1 MWCKIANF
9 AILLTLVLV
18 AAGCA
23 ERPEKD
29 AGIEKREQRGLPS
42 IAAKSPGVPEV
53 GGLTPGD
60 IPLCYSPDLKTLY
73 VMNYSQQEQEVKV
86 IFGDYTRPIDL
97 YRLDNGERTRV
108 ASGIPFI
115 TLASWSPDGKYLGTA
130 GGHQLHI
137 LDSDNN
143 SLDAVNKLT
152 NLPAAEFFGW
162 SPDSKTVYAEHDY
175 VVNGAV
181 FNVETHEGLP
191 SY

>member
-97 YRLDNGERTRV
+97 LWRC
-108 ASGIPFI
+108 A
-115 TLASWSPDGKYLGTA
+115 
-130 GGHQLHI
+130 
-137 LDSDNN
+137 
-143 SLDAVNKLT
+143 
-152 NLPAAEFFGW
+152 
-162 SPDSKTVYAEHDY
+162 
-175 VVNGAV
+175 
-181 FNVETHEGLP
+181 
-191 SY
+191 